1 MKKFILFLILLALA
15 GGGYYYYEY
24 LYQPAQAKR
33 SNPNALT
40 LTGNIDNRQIA
51 LAFNGS
57 GRITKLRADAGD
69 SVQKGDVLGQLDA
82 ENLRLQAKQIEA
94 QIEATQA
101 NARNLRDGA
110 RPEEIARAKSAVAA
124 AQAQAK
130 KAKNDY
136 VRLSGLS
143 QRSNGMAVARTNVD
157 AARAA
162 MESANANLAES
173 QAALKLL
180 QAGSRQQ
187 EIVAAE
193 ANIKAAQA
201 QLDLLNYQIAQT
213 TLTAP
218 ESGVIRA
225 RLLQAGDMASP
236 AAPVY
241 TLALTDPKWIRLY
254 VSEPFLGRITPG
266 MNADISTD
274 SGTHFTGKLGY
285 ISSVAEFTPK
295 NVETQELRTALVYE
309 IRVNVNDPD
318 NRLRLG
324 QPVTVTLQL
333 PHD

>member
-1 MKKFILFLILLALA
+1 MQKFLIFLLLAAAA
-15 GGGYYYYEY
+15 GGSYYYYERVY
-24 LYQPAQAKR
+24 LPEHTTTAD
-33 SNPNALT
+33 PNTLT
-40 LTGNIDNRQIA
+40 LTGNVDIRQIA

-57 GRITKLRADAGD
+57 GRILALAKEAGD
-69 SVQKGDVLGQLDA
+69 SVSKGDVLGALDN

-130 KAKNDY
+130 KAQADY
-136 VRLSGLS
+136 ARLAGLAKKSG
-143 QRSNGMAVARTNVD
+143 GMAVAAANVD

-162 MESANANLAES
+162 RDSANAALA
-173 QAALKLL
+173 QAQDALKLL

-236 AAPVY
+236 AAPAY

-266 MNADISTD
+266 MAADIRTD